1 MYHANEGN
9 IANHV
14 YTFHTNFTPETR
26 ADELMRKMWD
36 EEVVE
41 ITNQNKPLNAEE
53 VLATRKVAESRCDAK
68 GRYEVAIPWQDDE
81 PPLYCNRTTAED
93 RSTLLRSTYNEG
105 RTLLRNIVR

>member
-1 MYHANEGN
+1 M
-9 IANHV
+9 
-14 YTFHTNFTPETR
+14 
-26 ADELMRKMWD
+26 
-36 EEVVE
+36 
-41 ITNQNKPLNAEE
+41 
-53 VLATRKVAESRCDAK
+53 LATRKVAESRCDAK